1 MVHQLVA
8 EAFLGPCPE
17 GMEVCH
23 SDGNRANNALSNL
36 RYDTRKNNHADKRL
50 HGTHLVGDTCPASK
64 LTAGDVLAI
73 RASDKRAS
81 ELAREYGVSD
91 ANIHCILKRKSWRH
105 I

>member
-8 EAFLGPCPE
+8 EAFIGACPE
-17 GMEVCH
+17 EMEVCH
-23 SDGNRANNALSNL
+23 RDGNRANNALSNL

-50 HGTHLVGDTCPASK
+50 HGTHLVGDTCPAAK
-64 LTAGDVLAI
+64 LAAGDVLAI

-81 ELAREYGVSD
+81 ELAREYGVTAD
-91 ANIHCILKRKSWRH
+91 NIYAIRKRRSWRH